1 MTSRRLLPVLLGAA
15 AVALVVIGV
24 VLVVTD
30 TDTETPAPA
39 PDGRSGGTDAT
50 DATPGGTADGSA
62 PAVTLPLQDT
72 SQAAVEDLTGLVLPA
87 GTADFLTAQLD
98 DGTQL
103 DVTFTIPVAAADSF
117 VSASGLP
124 TPVEGDRVVIHSSP
138 LWKLNPE
145 GAIRG
150 ALDTSGQVSRAVE
163 LVPEGTD
170 RLRARVVITPAAAG
184 DRSAP
189 AGGASSSG

>member
-24 VLVVTD
+24 VLVVTGGD
-30 TDTETPAPA
+30 TDTPA
-39 PDGRSGGTDAT
+39 PDGRTGGTATT
-50 DATPGGTADGSA
+50 DATPDGTADGSA

-72 SQAAVEDLTGLVLPA
+72 SQAAVEELTGLVLPA
-87 GTADFLTAQLD
+87 GTADFLTAQLE

-103 DVTFTIPVAAADSF
+103 DVTFTIPAAAADAF
-117 VSASGLP
+117 ISASGLP

-145 GAIRG
+145 GTIRG
-150 ALDTSGQVSRAVE
+150 ALDSSGQVTRAVE

-170 RLRARVVITPAAAG
+170 RLRARVVITPAGAG